1 MFQEIKKLLVKE
13 MGIDAASVTPDAKL
27 IADLQLNSLELAE
40 FILVC
45 EEEFDILID
54 DSELRRLVTV
64 NDVAAYVEKHKA

>member
-13 MGIDAASVTPDAKL
+13 MGIDAVSVTPDAKL

-45 EEEFDILID
+45 EEEFGILID

-64 NDVAAYVEKHKA
+64 NDVAAYVQKHKA